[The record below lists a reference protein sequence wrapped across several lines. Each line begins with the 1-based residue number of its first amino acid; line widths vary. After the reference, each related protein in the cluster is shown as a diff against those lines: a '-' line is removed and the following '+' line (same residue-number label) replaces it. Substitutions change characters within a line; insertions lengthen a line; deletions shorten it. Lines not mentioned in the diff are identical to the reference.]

1 MKIVPV
7 YSEGSLKSIRVL
19 KTVVLLWVISLV
31 GSILVV
37 APLERNIGL
46 ILDGSLAAELLYDGD
61 DAVAY
66 ADILHAILPA
76 LSSFS
81 ISFFLVGA
89 IIFLL
94 NTFITSGL
102 FRVLAGKWK
111 KRYKTGIFLKGA
123 DRGFPSFLF
132 VSVATGLIMSL
143 LITFL
148 LLAPLVFAFV
158 NGAGSRT
165 LDLILYCGLLLLFMI
180 TPVVLLTADYARV
193 IITSDKWMRPFTAMV
208 DGFRLVRTDFMK
220 KWLIMAVWVAVYVVI
235 SYITMK
241 IAPYSK
247 ASTGAVLMLLII
259 SQLFVFLNTWL
270 KVIRY
275 GTITALW
282 ENSK

>member
-1 MKIVPV
+1 MKIVSV
-7 YSEGSLKSIRVL
+7 YTGGFLKSMRVM
-19 KTVVLLWVISLV
+19 KTIVLLWVISLV

-89 IIFLL
+89 IVFLL

-102 FRVLAGKWK
+102 FRVLAGNWK
-111 KRYKTGIFLKGA
+111 KRYKPATFLKGA

-132 VSVATGLIMSL
+132 VSVATALIMSL
-143 LITFL
+143 LIIFL
-148 LLAPLVFAFV
+148 LLVPLVFAFV
-158 NGAGSRT
+158 NGVGSRT
-165 LDLILYCGLLLLFMI
+165 PGLILYGGLLLLSLI

-193 IITSDKWMRPFTAMV
+193 IITSDKWIRPFAAMV
-208 DGFRLVRTDFMK
+208 DGFRLVRRDFTK
-220 KWLIMAVWVAVYVVI
+220 KWLVMAAWLAVYVI
-235 SYITMK
+235 STYITMK
-241 IAPYSK
+241 IAPYSRT
-247 ASTGAVLMLLII
+247 STGVILLLLIF
-259 SQLFVFLNTWL
+259 SQMFVFLSTWL

-275 GTITALW
+275 GTVTAMW